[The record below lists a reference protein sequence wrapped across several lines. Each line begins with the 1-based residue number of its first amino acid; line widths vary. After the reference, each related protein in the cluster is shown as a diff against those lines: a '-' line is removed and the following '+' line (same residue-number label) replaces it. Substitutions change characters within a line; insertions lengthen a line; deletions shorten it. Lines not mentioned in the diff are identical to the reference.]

1 MQKGVKTKTGK
12 RGMYACWD
20 NRDRM
25 SPKHTVCVRARGKCD
40 GQASFA
46 QHNNES
52 TINISTARF
61 SRHCAVHLGIS
72 PQKVG
77 LLFFHDYP
85 SLPLFCFLFSLSS
98 LTALQACSFEVFGKL
113 QTEGLPCLFSPKH
126 FPSRVPTPSPT
137 SSLTS

>member
-85 SLPLFCFLFSLSS
+85 SLPLFCFLFSL
-98 LTALQACSFEVFGKL
+98 TVRVAALKFSGNSKLRACLVY
-113 QTEGLPCLFSPKH
+113 
-126 FPSRVPTPSPT
+126 FPQNIFPPESRLRAPRQV
-137 SSLTS
+137 